1 MKTEGLKRRI
11 EGIIIWVR
19 GRERERET
27 EILSLKEW
35 DREGRMG
42 RKREG
47 KIEFKEV
54 GERLKKRGKL

>member
-11 EGIIIWVR
+11 EGIIIGVR
-19 GRERERET
+19 GERERET

-42 RKREG
+42 TKREG